1 MNERVRAVVVKEFR
15 EFRRNRMIVLTM
27 GLLPV
32 FFLGVPIAGA
42 LALHG
47 NAPLAAYEVAVGQA
61 ILLFFIV
68 PTILPST
75 LAAYAVIGEREQGTL
90 EPVLTT
96 PVEHGELLL
105 GKVLAA
111 TVPSVLLAW
120 TFFAVFV
127 VMVRLFAAP
136 QVVDLVW
143 QPEQFVGQLLIDP
156 VLAFSAILVGLMISV
171 RASDVRV
178 AQQLSGLS
186 MLPVF
191 GVASLV
197 AFRIVVPTVL
207 LFVITAAVMGLADV
221 YAWRLLN
228 RMFDRERL
236 LTRFGR
242 QEI

>member
-1 MNERVRAVVVKEFR
+1 VNEQVRAVVIKEFR
-15 EFRRNRMIVLTM
+15 EFRRNKMIVLTM

-47 NAPLAAYEVAVGQA
+47 DVPQTAYEVAVGQA

-68 PTILPST
+68 PTILPTT

-111 TVPSVLLAW
+111 TVPSVVLAW
-120 TFFAVFV
+120 SFFAIFV
-127 VMVRLFAAP
+127 VLVRFFAAP

-143 QPEQFVGQLLIDP
+143 QLDQFVAQLLIDP
-156 VLAFSAILVGLMISV
+156 VLAMSAIIVGLMVSV
-171 RASDVRV
+171 RSSDIRV
-178 AQQLSGLS
+178 AQQLSGLA

-191 GVASLV
+191 GVASLA
-197 AFRIVVPTVL
+197 AFRVVVPTVP
-207 LFVITAAVMGLADV
+207 LFFGAALIMGLADL
-221 YAWRLLN
+221 YGWRKLN

-236 LTRFGR
+236 LTRFGKSA
-242 QEI
+242 